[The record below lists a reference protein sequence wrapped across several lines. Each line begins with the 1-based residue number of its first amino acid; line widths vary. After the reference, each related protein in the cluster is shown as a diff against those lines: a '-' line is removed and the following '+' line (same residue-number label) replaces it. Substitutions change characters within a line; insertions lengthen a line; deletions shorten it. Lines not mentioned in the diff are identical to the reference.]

1 MWFILPPYHCD
12 LNPVELVWA
21 MVKNRVAKYNTTFKL
36 ADVQRLTEDS
46 VRVITSAN
54 WQEVIRH
61 TDEIVDKY
69 WEVDHIQD
77 EEQQLLVEFDE
88 DESDESEEGSEEEYG
103 EESDN

>member
-1 MWFILPPYHCD
+1 
-12 LNPVELVWA
+12 

-36 ADVQRLTEDS
+36 ADVRRLTEDS

-61 TDEIVDKY
+61 TDEVVDKY

-88 DESDESEEGSEEEYG
+88 DESDESEEGSEEEYE

>member
-1 MWFILPPYHCD
+1 MIWVRCR
-12 LNPVELVWA
+12 A
-21 MVKNRVAKYNTTFKL
+21 SVKCNTTFKL
-36 ADVQRLTEDS
+36 ADVRRLPEDS

-61 TDEIVDKY
+61 TDEVVDKY

-77 EEQQLLVEFDE
+77 EQQQLLVEFDE
-88 DESDESEEGSEEEYG
+88 DGSDESEEGSEEEYE

>member
-1 MWFILPPYHCD
+1 
-12 LNPVELVWA
+12 
-21 MVKNRVAKYNTTFKL
+21 MVKNPVAKYNTTFKL
-36 ADVQRLTEDS
+36 ADVGRLTEDS

-61 TDEIVDKY
+61 TDEVVDQY
-69 WEVDHIQD
+69 WEVDHIQH

-88 DESDESEEGSEEEYG
+88 DESDESEEGSEEEYE